1 MDFDDF
7 LQDNAEGGE
16 ANDQGGDDA
25 VFEEM
30 PDDLFSD
37 LSIQVYF

>member
-7 LQDNAEGGE
+7 LQDQKEGGDENE
-16 ANDQGGDDA
+16 AGEDG

-37 LSIQVYF
+37 LSIQV